1 MPKISQLINFQR
13 IREVIDIDSDFDKDA
28 LVKNFVISPALQDHL
43 VTLLKNI
50 NDSSHKAAQIIGGY
64 GSGKSHLLAVL
75 ISLLTDRAV
84 RNTVSNA
91 DVKAAANAM
100 ERDFVVVH
108 WELQP
113 NDVSLSEYFYD
124 RVETQL
130 AEKYGIEMDLVS
142 HRSLDHK
149 ETVQRII
156 DRVKEG
162 HPTRGFVVIVDEISD
177 FLKQKT
183 KEKIAQDVQFLRVL
197 GQKAQA
203 SDFMFIGA
211 MQEHIFSNPRYVDE
225 AESFGR
231 VSERF
236 QIITIT
242 REDIKRVVAQRV
254 LNKTPEQKIQLQELF
269 NDYLKY
275 FPALRAKLDEYVDL
289 FPLHPYVIEVFS
301 ELPYFEKR
309 GVIQFTMQE
318 VEKIL
323 DCEFPSLVTYDRI
336 YDEMSSKHTVK
347 HLETVA
353 PVVQAIATL
362 DSKVDLMDSRRQELA
377 RKIIKALAVLK
388 LLGKSNANGAT
399 VAELANTLLQLPGN
413 KLLEAKDE
421 IELTLK
427 EFRKVTDGQ
436 FINVTTD
443 GFYYLDLALSVD
455 YDQVISRRAE
465 NLPENALD
473 EELLRVLTE
482 QLSLTPQALPYS
494 FRDACRWS
502 HHHSFRE
509 GLFIYETGKGDRVEA
524 EGDYRVIFLSPFC
537 KAGRYKASENCIVI
551 KASLPMETTDALKK
565 LTAARL
571 LLEENYQRS
580 IMEKRY
586 QTMKK
591 PVIEKLVAAW
601 LASGSVDVGKG
612 PKTIKSIISREFQ
625 NFAELL
631 SEIKPLLLE
640 DFFDGRFPKHP
651 KFAQFISRDNIA
663 GEFSAAVKELIV
675 RGGAQTLFAGSK
687 TILKAMDLLD
697 DDGGLTTTRSETALE
712 IVALAKE
719 QAGNMVEVSTV
730 VNRFSLPP
738 YGYDRWMTAL
748 LLIVLT
754 YNGEITLRAA
764 GGKQITSSEVPDV
777 FSSGLSAFE
786 NIKYFAL
793 ESDFNPQP
801 IIDLMQ
807 ALGIDAGT
815 AAKMRVTNRRC
826 EALQALRTRYL
837 ELAEQKLQ
845 VEKQAEKLA
854 MQRVGVL
861 DLDGLRQRQDE
872 LKVLPFAEL
881 EKVKTPN
888 DLKKI
893 VYSESVIKEIRQAHQ
908 TLLAMQAF
916 YAQYQEQLDA
926 ALDYALEVQTV
937 LEKHPYLFPA
947 EVVETIRA
955 FWLEAQAVLASADR
969 LLVTAERQPLLGKM
983 QHIKQKYVAAYYG
996 AHEKFVGGK
1005 VDWAQLSDCVQS
1017 LRYQNLQML
1026 KNLSILAKHSFYKLE
1041 LEASA
1046 IANLHCAD
1054 FRVERIEKKAY
1065 CPQCGFPQDFSG
1077 TSPAKRIEA
1086 FADGVEQLYHEWE
1099 RTILSELSH
1108 YKDNLDLLTD
1118 EDKKLVCLVLKAG
1131 KLPEAV
1137 DENLIVA
1144 LNNLFKELVP
1154 VDINPQDILQTLFA
1168 EASVLDYYTFEKRL
1182 NEWKHNLTKGQDLD
1196 KIRFKSADRK

>member
-1 MPKISQLINFQR
+1 MPKISKLINFQR
-13 IREVIDIDSDFDKDA
+13 IKEVIDIDAAFDKA
-28 LVKNFVISPALQDHL
+28 SLVKNFVISPALQDHL

-75 ISLLTDRAV
+75 ISLLTDKTIRSSLSNDAV
-84 RNTVSNA
+84 R
-91 DVKAAANAM
+91 DAALAI
-100 ERDFVVVH
+100 ERDFVVIH

-124 RVETQL
+124 RVEMQL
-130 AEKYGIEMDLVS
+130 AEKYGIEMDLVAN
-142 HRSLDHK
+142 RSLDHK
-149 ETVQRII
+149 ETIQRII
-156 DRVKEG
+156 DRIKEG
-162 HPTRGFVVIVDEISD
+162 NPTRGFVVIVDEISD

-197 GQKAQA
+197 GQKAQT

-254 LNKTPEQKIQLQELF
+254 LNKSAEQKLELRELF
-269 NDYLKY
+269 EDYLKY
-275 FPALRAKLDEYVDL
+275 FPNLRAKLDEYVDL

-323 DCEFPSLVTYDRI
+323 NQEFPCLITYDRI

-362 DSKVDLMDSRRQELA
+362 DSKVDLMDNRRQDLA
-377 RKIIKALAVLK
+377 RRIIKALAVLK

-399 VAELANTLLQLPGN
+399 VAELANTLLALPGN
-413 KLLEAKDE
+413 KMLEATDE

-436 FINVTTD
+436 FINVTPD
-443 GFYYLDLALSVD
+443 GYYYLDLALSVD

-465 NLPENALD
+465 NLPSNALD
-473 EELLRVLTE
+473 EEMLCILAE
-482 QLSLTPQALPYS
+482 QLSFSSQSGAYS
-494 FRDACRWS
+494 FKDSCRWNQR
-502 HHHSFRE
+502 HSFRE
-509 GLFIYETGKGDRVEA
+509 GIFVYETGKGEMIQEV
-524 EGDYRVIFLSPFC
+524 GDYRIVFLSPFC
-537 KAGRYKASENCIVI
+537 KAGRYKAAENSLVI
-551 KASLPMETTDALKK
+551 KAALPQESVEALKK

-601 LASGSVDVGKG
+601 LSSGTIDVGKG
-612 PKTIKSIISREFQ
+612 PKTVKSLISREFQ

-640 DFFDGRFPKHP
+640 DYFNQHYSKHP

-663 GEFSAAVKELIV
+663 GEFSAAVKDLIA
-675 RGGAQTLFAGSK
+675 RGGAQSLFAGSK
-687 TILKAMDLLD
+687 SILKSLDLLD
-697 DDGGLTTTRSETALE
+697 DEGGLTTSQSETAQAILA
-712 IVALAKE
+712 VAKQ
-719 QAGNMVEVSTV
+719 QAGSMVEISGV
-730 VNRFSLPP
+730 VNRLSQSP

-764 GGKQITSSEVPDV
+764 GGKQITSSEVPEV
-777 FSSGLSAFE
+777 FGNGLNAFE

-801 IIDLMQ
+801 VIELMLS
-807 ALGIDAGT
+807 LGIDAGT
-815 AAKMRVTNRRC
+815 AAKMRVTNRRN

-837 ELAEQKLQ
+837 ELTEMRLQ
-845 VEKQAEKLA
+845 VEKQSEKLA
-854 MQRVGVL
+854 LHRVGIL
-861 DLDGLRQRQDE
+861 DLDGLRQRQE
-872 LKVLPFAEL
+872 EFKILPFAEL

-888 DLKKI
+888 DIKKI
-893 VYSESVIKEIRQAHQ
+893 VYTEAVLKEIRQAHQ
-908 TLLAMQAF
+908 TLLALNAF
-916 YAQYQEQLDA
+916 YAQYQEQIDA
-926 ALDYALEVQTV
+926 VLDYVIEVQNV
-937 LEKHPYLFPA
+937 LEKNPYLFSA
-947 EVVETIRA
+947 EIVESIRS
-955 FWLEAQAVLASADR
+955 FWQEAQAVLASADR
-969 LLVTAERQPLLGKM
+969 LLDTSERQPLLGKL
-983 QHIKQKYVAAYYG
+983 QQIKQKYVAAYYG
-996 AHEKFVGGK
+996 AHEKYVGEK
-1005 VDWAQLSDCVQS
+1005 VDWAQLTECIQS
-1017 LRYQNLQML
+1017 QRCQNLQLL
-1026 KNLSILAKHSFYKLE
+1026 KNLSILPKHSFNKLQ

-1046 IANLHCAD
+1046 IGNLHCAD
-1054 FRVERIEKKAY
+1054 FRVERIEKKPY
-1065 CPQCGFPQDFSG
+1065 CPLCGFPQDFSG
-1077 TSPAKRIEA
+1077 ISPAKRI
-1086 FADGVEQLYHEWE
+1086 ADFTSAVNELYLEWE
-1099 RTILSELSH
+1099 QSVVTELGH
-1108 YKDNLDLLTD
+1108 YRDNLALLTA
-1118 EDKKLVCLVLKAG
+1118 EDKNLVSQVMKAG
-1131 KLPEAV
+1131 KLPDFISE
-1137 DENLIVA
+1137 ELIIA
-1144 LNNLFKELVP
+1144 LNNLFKELIS
-1154 VDINPQDILQTLFA
+1154 VDINAQDVLQALFA
-1168 EASVLDYYTFEKRL
+1168 EGSILDYYSFERRL
-1182 NEWKHNLTKGQDLD
+1182 NEWKQNLTKGCDLD
-1196 KIRFKSADRK
+1196 KIRIKQSEQQ